1 MPDISGIHP
10 NLNTDLMPP
19 SGLNLHSE
27 DITNLMH
34 QSLTPNESENEQQP
48 QQMDPTESSID
59 VPGAEGQNKYVP
71 RLQTSPPIGN
81 GGFVSIIAAGVN
93 SNGSDRMDRCII
105 GNGERGIS
113 GRTSVSSDYGR
124 DHPPPSVHHPHH
136 LQHHTMTYH
145 NMFTSSREP
154 GTLWRCRSCG
164 KEVSNRWHHFHS
176 HTAQRSMCPY
186 CPATYSRID
195 TLRSHLKIK
204 HKEHLHK
211 H

>member
-1 MPDISGIHP
+1 
-10 NLNTDLMPP
+10 LLVTV
-19 SGLNLHSE
+19 
-27 DITNLMH
+27 T
-34 QSLTPNESENEQQP
+34 
-48 QQMDPTESSID
+48 
-59 VPGAEGQNKYVP
+59 GAEGPRDKYVP
-71 RLQTSPPIGN
+71 RLQTSPIGN
-81 GGFVSIIAAGVN
+81 GGFPNIIAAGIN
-93 SNGSDRMDRCII
+93 NNGNERMERCLM
-105 GNGERGIS
+105 GNGER
-113 GRTSVSSDYGR
+113 VSSRSSIASDYGR
-124 DHPPPSVHHPHH
+124 EHPSPSAHHHH
-136 LQHHTMTYH
+136 LQHHSMTYH
-145 NMFTSSREP
+145 NMFTPSRDP